1 MDANRKKLIQLR
13 TKLEFY
19 KKLDK
24 KLEQVLNA
32 ELEIEDWS
40 SEVYNKVSRLENELD
55 DLKMEMDLPDEEWD
69 EDEGV

>member
-40 SEVYNKVSRLENELD
+40 SEVYNKLSRLENELD

>member
-40 SEVYNKVSRLENELD
+40 SEVYNKLSRLENELD

-69 EDEGV
+69 EDECA

>member
-1 MDANRKKLIQLR
+1 MESNRKRLIQLR

-24 KLEQVLNA
+24 KLDQVLNA

-40 SEVYNKVSRLENELD
+40 SEVYSKLSRLEKELED
-55 DLKMEMDLPDEEWD
+55 YKMEIDLPDEEWD
-69 EDEGV
+69 EDENL

>member
-1 MDANRKKLIQLR
+1 MDTNRKKLIQLR

-32 ELEIEDWS
+32 ELKIEDWS
-40 SEVYNKVSRLENELD
+40 GEVYLKISRLENELD
-55 DLKMEMDLPDEEWD
+55 DLKIEMDLPDEEWD
-69 EDEGV
+69 EDEVS

>member
-1 MDANRKKLIQLR
+1 MEANRKKLIQLR

-69 EDEGV
+69 EDEGA

>member
-1 MDANRKKLIQLR
+1 MEENRKKLIQLR

-32 ELEIEDWS
+32 ELDIEDWS
-40 SEVYNKVSRLENELD
+40 SEVYSKISRLENELD
-55 DLKMEMDLPDEEWD
+55 DLKIEMDLPDAEWD
-69 EDEGV
+69 EDEAS

>member
-13 TKLEFY
+13 TKLDFY

-40 SEVYNKVSRLENELD
+40 SEVYNKLSRLENELD
-55 DLKMEMDLPDEEWD
+55 ELKMEMDLPDEEWD

>member
-1 MDANRKKLIQLR
+1 MEVNRKKLIQLR

-40 SEVYNKVSRLENELD
+40 SEVYGKISRLETELD
-55 DLKMEMDLPDEEWD
+55 DLKIEMDLPDAEWD
-69 EDEGV
+69 EDEGA

>member
-19 KKLDK
+19 KKLDN

-32 ELEIEDWS
+32 ELKIEDWS
-40 SEVYNKVSRLENELD
+40 GEVYSKISRLEAELE
-55 DLKMEMDLPDEEWD
+55 DLKIEMDLPDSEW
-69 EDEGV
+69 ED

>member
-1 MDANRKKLIQLR
+1 MEANRKKLIQLR

-40 SEVYNKVSRLENELD
+40 NEVYSKISRLEAELD
-55 DLKMEMDLPDEEWD
+55 DLKIEMDLPDEEWD
-69 EDEGV
+69 

>member
-32 ELEIEDWS
+32 ELEIEGWS
-40 SEVYNKVSRLENELD
+40 GEVYSKISRLETELD
-55 DLKMEMDLPDEEWD
+55 DLKMEMDLPDAEWD
-69 EDEGV
+69 EDEVS